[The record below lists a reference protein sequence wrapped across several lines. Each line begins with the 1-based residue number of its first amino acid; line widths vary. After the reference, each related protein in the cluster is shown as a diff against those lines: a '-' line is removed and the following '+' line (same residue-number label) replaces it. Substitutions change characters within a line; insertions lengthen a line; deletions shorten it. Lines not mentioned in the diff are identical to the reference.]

1 MKRALLTLLRG
12 VHEIRVKAAETLA
25 TTYTIIL
32 PDSLPPGDRL
42 LGIGED
48 GRITYLASSNDA
60 HEETFTAADLT
71 AGKLLVPHGLG
82 QKVVFWS
89 VADGTDRAV
98 IPDDVHFVDVNSLEL
113 DLSEFGTFAGEWI
126 VRVKR

>member
-32 PDSLPPGDRL
+32 PDGLPPGDRL

-48 GRITYLASSNDA
+48 GRITYLISSNNA
-60 HEETFTAADLT
+60 HEETFTVADL
-71 AGKLLVPHGLG
+71 ADGKLLVTHGLG
-82 QKVVFWS
+82 QQVVFWS
-89 VADGTDRAV
+89 VADDTDRAV
-98 IPDDVHFVDVNSLEL
+98 IPDDVHFVGANSLEL
-113 DLSEFGTFAGEWI
+113 DLTEFGAFTGEWT
-126 VRVKR
+126 VRVKT